1 MTLAT
6 RITALAT
13 AVGADIKSLNTQLA
27 GTQDA
32 LVSGTNIKTVNGT
45 SVMGSGNIFAPTV
58 ALDGPVDLL
67 TGESTTYTITDWSSF
82 SVYSVTASAGSA
94 SITGNSIAYTAP
106 AVAQTVTLTVT
117 RDGMT
122 NTFGISVEAS
132 PVIPT
137 PEPTPGAFGA
147 PLEGGFYA
155 GMIWNQATQSTTST
169 TIATG
174 TQAFAVADMSVAPFA
189 YVGQQLEVRSRANP
203 ANKMAGTVSAITATS
218 IAMNITST
226 GGSGTFSDWSI
237 MCRYRII
244 VAPKASGENAGI
256 ALKNSDTAMPVATQ
270 TPSEGWLA
278 TNAMRNADTATVYP
292 AAHWARSLNIGG
304 RTDWYIPARDEL
316 ELCWRNLKPT
326 TAANNVSNRSL
337 SAYNYATLGAY
348 GDTAATQGLN
358 PNSSPAGAVYTTT
371 NPAQVANTAFRTG
384 GAEAFV
390 YGGGG
395 NSYYWGS
402 SEYSASH
409 AWGQYWQSSFPG
421 NQINFGKTNP
431 NRVRA
436 VRRSPI

>member
-13 AVGADIKSLNTQLA
+13 TMGTDVKSLNTQLA
-27 GTQDA
+27 GKQGA
-32 LVSGTNIKTVNGT
+32 LVSGSDIKTVNGT
-45 SVMGSGNIFAPTV
+45 SVMGSGNISVPTV
-58 ALDGPVDLL
+58 ALDGPIGMIA
-67 TGESTTYTITDWSSF
+67 GESTTYTITDWSSF
-82 SVYSVTASAGSA
+82 SVYAVTASAGSA

-106 AVAQTVTLTVT
+106 AGAQTATLTVT
-117 RDGMT
+117 RDGMA

-174 TQAFAVADMSVAPFA
+174 TQAFAVADMTAAPFA

-203 ANKMAGTVSAITATS
+203 SNKMAGTVSAITATS
-218 IAMNITST
+218 IAMNITSI

-237 MCRYRII
+237 MARFRII
-244 VAPKASGENAGI
+244 VAPRASGENAGI
-256 ALKNSDTAMPVATQ
+256 ALKNADTAMPVATQ
-270 TPSEGWLA
+270 TLSEGWLA
-278 TNAMRNADTATVYP
+278 TNAMRNADTSTVYP
-292 AAHWARSLNIGG
+292 AAHWARGLNIGG

-326 TAANNVSNRSL
+326 ADANYVTTNRSV
-337 SAYNYATLGAY
+337 SAYNYATLGTY
-348 GDTAATQGLN
+348 GDTADSQGLN
-358 PNSSPAGAVYTTT
+358 LNSSPAGAAYTTT

-384 GAEAFV
+384 GAEAFD
-390 YGGGG
+390 YG
-395 NSYYWGS
+395 STYTYYLSS
-402 SEYSASH
+402 SERSVSSA
-409 AWGQYWQSSFPG
+409 WLQRWSSSYPG
-421 NQINFGKTNP
+421 IQGSIGKTNAY
-431 NRVRA
+431 RVRA
-436 VRRSPI
+436 VRRSII